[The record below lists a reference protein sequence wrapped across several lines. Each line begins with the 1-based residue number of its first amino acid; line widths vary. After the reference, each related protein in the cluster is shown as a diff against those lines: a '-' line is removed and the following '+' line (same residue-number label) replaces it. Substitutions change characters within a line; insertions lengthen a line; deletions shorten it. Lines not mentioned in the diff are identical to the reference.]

1 MSSKVHL
8 PSLNGIRAIAVL
20 MVLVSHVDQFS
31 AMLGISNLSVGG
43 LGLGWKGVIL
53 FFTLSGFLIT
63 YLLELEKQQFN
74 KIHFAKFYIRR
85 ILRIWPI
92 YYLIIVITII
102 GGFIFVELQSIDKT
116 HSSSLFN
123 FLFLLGNYEYVFGLG
138 IITLT
143 PLWSVA
149 VEEQFYIFWPWLISK
164 TGNVIFRVLLF
175 LLAFLM
181 FKLFLQKFDTHWY
194 KLLYI
199 SSFSCMAIGALMALL
214 YLQKSKLLTIV
225 FNTYFQIAIIL
236 LFILFHFTT
245 IFHFY
250 SFIQREFFSVVDALL
265 ILNLALNTKTV
276 VNLEHP
282 VINKIGVVSYGIYIY
297 HMLVIFLVSKLFSFL
312 NLNFLSN
319 HLLYAI
325 ATLLFITFISIVI
338 SIWSYNYIEKK
349 FLSLKSKFAL
359 VKSFS

>member
-31 AMLGISNLSVGG
+31 ARIGISNLSVSG

-92 YYLIIVITII
+92 YYLIIIITII
-102 GGFIFVELQSIDKT
+102 GGFLFSELQVFDKT
-116 HSSSLFN
+116 HISSLFN
-123 FLFLLGNYEYVFGLG
+123 FLFFLGNYEYVFGLG
-138 IITLT
+138 ITTLT

-149 VEEQFYIFWPWLISK
+149 VEEQFYIFWPLLISK
-164 TGNVIFRVLLF
+164 AQNNFFKILVF
-175 LLAFLM
+175 LLAYLLL
-181 FKLFLQKFDTHWY
+181 KLFFYKFDVQWY
-194 KLLYI
+194 KVIYI
-199 SSFSCMAIGALMALL
+199 SSFSSMAIGALMAVL
-214 YLQKSKLLTIV
+214 YLGQSKILKYV
-225 FNTYFQIAIIL
+225 FNTYIQLAIII

-245 IFHFY
+245 FFNFYTFIRVEIF
-250 SFIQREFFSVVDALL
+250 SLVDALL
-265 ILNLALNTKTV
+265 ILNLALNPKTV
-276 VNLEHP
+276 INLENP

-297 HMLVIFLVSKLFSFL
+297 HMMVIFLVSKLFSFL
-312 NLNFLSN
+312 NLNFLN
-319 HLLYAI
+319 NQLLYAI

>member
-43 LGLGWKGVIL
+43 LGLGWKGVVL

-92 YYLIIVITII
+92 YYLIILITII
-102 GGFIFVELQSIDKT
+102 GGFLFSELQVFNKT
-116 HSSSLFN
+116 HVSSLAY
-123 FLFLLGNYEYVFGLG
+123 FLLFLGNYEYVFGLG

-149 VEEQFYIFWPWLISK
+149 VEEQFYIFWPWLIAK

-175 LLAFLM
+175 LVVFLVV
-181 FKLFLQKFDTHWY
+181 KLLLQKFDTHWY
-194 KLLYI
+194 KVLYI
-199 SSFSCMAIGALMALL
+199 SSFSSMAIGALMALL
-214 YLQKSKLLTIV
+214 YLQKSKILTIV
-225 FNTYFQIAIIL
+225 FNTYFQIAIII

-250 SFIQREFFSVVDALL
+250 TFINREIFSIVDALL
-265 ILNLALNTKTV
+265 ILNLALNTKTIV
-276 VNLEHP
+276 SLEHP
-282 VINKIGVVSYGIYIY
+282 IINKIGVVSYGIYIY
-297 HMLVIFLVSKLFSFL
+297 HMLVIFLVSKLFTLLNLHFL
-312 NLNFLSN
+312 NNN
-319 HLLYAI
+319 LLYAI
-325 ATLLFITFISIVI
+325 ATLLVITFISILV
-338 SIWSYNYIEKK
+338 SIFSYNYIEKK

-359 VKSFS
+359 VKSSV